1 MRPTQ
6 KVETYPDGILDV
18 YARGDGRTT
27 GDKLATLRFENKTI
41 GIQRYYEAQNSVK
54 SYTIALVLKVH
65 HTTLFNELD
74 YVAIGDRQYRIRKIQ
89 YIPERGVDLLEL
101 ESVKVTIKA
110 ATPTP
115 TPTPTPDEGD
125 DEGTNENVQSET
137 DGPGQSGQ

>member
-18 YARGDGRTT
+18 YERGDGRTT

-41 GIQRYYEAQNSVK
+41 GIQRYFDAQNSVK

-65 HTTLFNELD
+65 HTALFNELD
-74 YVAIGDRQYRIRKIQ
+74 YVVIGDKQYRIRKIQ

-110 ATPTP
+110 TPTSS
-115 TPTPTPDEGD
+115 EGN
-125 DEGTNENVQSET
+125 NENVQ
-137 DGPGQSGQ
+137 G

>member
-115 TPTPTPDEGD
+115 NEGN
-125 DEGTNENVQSET
+125 NENVQSET

>member
-1 MRPTQ
+1 MRPNQ

-18 YARGDGRTT
+18 YERGDGRTA

-41 GIQRYYEAQNSVK
+41 GIQRYFDAQNSVK

-65 HTTLFNELD
+65 HTTLFNEMD
-74 YVAIGDRQYRIRKIQ
+74 IVAIGDRQYRIRKIQ

-110 ATPTP
+110 ATPEP
-115 TPTPTPDEGD
+115 TPTPTPEPSEG
-125 DEGTNENVQSET
+125 GNNEDVQSQT
-137 DGPGQSGQ
+137 D

>member
-18 YARGDGRTT
+18 YERGDGRTT

-41 GIQRYYEAQNSVK
+41 GIQRYFDAQNSVK
-54 SYTIALVLKVH
+54 SYIIALVLKVH
-65 HTTLFNELD
+65 HTALFNELD
-74 YVAIGDRQYRIRKIQ
+74 IVAIGDRQYRIRKIQ

-110 ATPTP
+110 ATPAPEP
-115 TPTPTPDEGD
+115 TPTPPN
-125 DEGTNENVQSET
+125 EGTDENVQSET
-137 DGPGQSGQ
+137 DGP